1 MPASAAPAVVDCLQ
15 NAVSLHLT
23 AVEHYATIAEHL
35 DRAGYHKLGD
45 RFRNDAEEERGHLK
59 KAVERL
65 EYYQTAPV
73 LTHAAPTYPRY
84 DVPGIL
90 AASLTLE
97 ESAAAAERQHVTECR
112 AAGDELSAL
121 VFAELL
127 AGSEESIKNLEADRF
142 VIGQIGLDNWLAN
155 QV

>member
-1 MPASAAPAVVDCLQ
+1 MPTPAPAVVECLQ

-23 AVEHYATIAEHL
+23 AVEHYATISEHL
-35 DRAGYHKLGD
+35 DRAGYHKLGN
-45 RFRNDAEEERGHLK
+45 RFRGDAEEERGHLRK
-59 KAVERL
+59 VMERL

-97 ESAAAAERQHVTECR
+97 NAAAGLERQHIVECR

-127 AGSEESIKNLEADRF
+127 KGSEESIKTLEADRF
-142 VIGQIGLDNWLAN
+142 VIQQVGVDNWLAN

>member
-1 MPASAAPAVVDCLQ
+1 MPATASPAVIDCLQ

-45 RFRNDAEEERGHLK
+45 RFRGDAEEERGHLK
-59 KAVERL
+59 KAMERL

-73 LTHAAPTYPRY
+73 LTHAAPVFPRY

-90 AASLTLE
+90 AANLSLE
-97 ESAAAAERQHVTECR
+97 ESAAAAERRHVTECR

-121 VFAELL
+121 VFVDLL
-127 AGSEESIKNLEADRF
+127 EGSEQSIKEIEADRF
-142 VIGQIGLDNWLAN
+142 VIQQIGLDNWLSL